1 MRSNGPIITII
12 HLDVMAIVSK
22 PVLPEVDFF
31 FFLLI
36 ISSVTRAIESISIQQ
51 KCLGETV
58 PHSCETEIICADNT
72 KRSSFQWLVRVLVAE
87 PGAETLRKKLF
98 QFKLHLQAT
107 VNFSPSWLVLL
118 LLLKTCTYLKWNSA
132 NIKK

>member
-36 ISSVTRAIESISIQQ
+36 ISSVTRAIESISI
-51 KCLGETV
+51 
-58 PHSCETEIICADNT
+58 
-72 KRSSFQWLVRVLVAE
+72 
-87 PGAETLRKKLF
+87 
-98 QFKLHLQAT
+98 
-107 VNFSPSWLVLL
+107 
-118 LLLKTCTYLKWNSA
+118 
-132 NIKK
+132 